1 MRHQSAKKNHDA
13 MNKKSTIYVL
23 FKECPEVGT
32 SKPYI
37 CASADYINFPEELMR
52 DWTAIF
58 DVLNY
63 FGYEDAHKYYD
74 EDNFEGLIGV
84 ARTFQDEYPSV
95 ETTIIS
101 GSQAIG
107 LTSWKTAPAVRTD
120 SYCLGNDDVTNDLLG
135 DMAQRELD
143 HRNTLYRVRRGVN
156 NFLTPQ
162 EKEYEPCVLLQQGA
176 VVALGDML
184 RITMPGNRTLDL
196 ECVKD
201 IAELHKWFSLHRF
214 PYRHY
219 QFNAKH
225 GDANHPSRYYSD
237 RHGNSIKAAQLL
249 TGTGQTRALL
259 KQAVGE
265 SYDGDL
271 WYYDHARAC
280 FIYFENQ
287 GNTPQHEYHAYHLHL
302 GENNYEKIDI
312 EKLRK
317 VQANIP

>member
-1 MRHQSAKKNHDA
+1 MS
-13 MNKKSTIYVL
+13 KKSTIYVL
-23 FKECPEVGT
+23 FKECPSVGA

-37 CASADYINFPEELMR
+37 CASADYISFPDELMR
-52 DWTAIF
+52 DWTSIF

-95 ETTIIS
+95 ETTIIAE
-101 GSQAIG
+101 SQAIG
-107 LTSWKTAPAVRTD
+107 LTPWNAAPAVRTD
-120 SYCLGNDDVTNDLLG
+120 NYSLGNDDVTSDMLG

-143 HRNTLYRVRRGVN
+143 HRRTLYRVRRDIHHL
-156 NFLTPQ
+156 LTPQ

-176 VVALGDML
+176 VVAPGGM
-184 RITMPGNRTLDL
+184 IEISMSGNRRLLL
-196 ECVKD
+196 ESVND
-201 IAELHKWFSLHRF
+201 IVSLHKWFSLHRF

-219 QFNAKH
+219 QFNSKH
-225 GDANHPSRYYSD
+225 GDANHQSRYYSD
-237 RHGNSIKAAQLL
+237 RYGKSVKAAQLL

-259 KQAVGE
+259 KHAVGE

-271 WYYDHARAC
+271 WYYDEAQSC

-287 GNTPQHEYHAYHLHL
+287 GNTPQHEYHAYHLHP
-302 GENNYEKIDI
+302 GEKNYEKIGI

-317 VQANIP
+317 IQATIP